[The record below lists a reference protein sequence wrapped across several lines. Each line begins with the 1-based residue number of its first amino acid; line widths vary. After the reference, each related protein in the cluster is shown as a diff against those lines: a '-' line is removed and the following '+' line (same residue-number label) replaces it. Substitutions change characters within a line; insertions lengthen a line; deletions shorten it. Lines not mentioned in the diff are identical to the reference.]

1 VEKTVSK
8 TGNPRLAVFSQ
19 TAGVNAQNHLVLGGC
34 DALALVKEFSTPLYV
49 YDEADLRSRCREYKA
64 EFGKRYPNVTISY
77 SPKAFTAKAMLK
89 LAEEEGLDLDIVT
102 GGELEIARAAGF
114 PMERVHFPGNNK
126 SKEEI
131 ESAIKFGIGHII
143 VDNLPELDM
152 LIKLAGKKKV
162 KILLRLNPGVDP
174 HTHKYNT
181 TGIADSKFGLPRTS
195 WDEAVVKVLAAPSL
209 DLDGFHF
216 HLGSGLF
223 DAEPYLSAMDVV
235 LPYAAG
241 LKAKHGFEMKTI
253 SIGGGIGVQ
262 YTLDKVP
269 PPFTY
274 FPEKI
279 TGHLKEKCAELK
291 LTLPHL
297 ILEPGRSIVA
307 RAGMSLYTVGV
318 IKEIP
323 GIRTYASVDGGISD
337 NIRYAMY
344 GAWARQEALLANRVS
359 AAHTDKYT
367 VYGKLCES
375 GDVLLEGV
383 MLPKLQPGDI
393 LAMAGSGAYAVP
405 MQSNYNSMPRPA
417 IVFVMDGKARL
428 VRRRETVE
436 DMMARDLE

>member
-1 VEKTVSK
+1 VSK
-8 TGNPRLAVFSQ
+8 NINPRLAVFSQ
-19 TAGVNAQNHLVLGGC
+19 TAGVNDRDHLVLGGC
-34 DALALVKEFSTPLYV
+34 DALDLVKEYGTPLFV
-49 YDEADLRSRCREYKA
+49 YDEADMRSRCREYKA

-89 LAEEEGLDLDIVT
+89 LVAEEGLDLDIVT
-102 GGELEIARAAGF
+102 GGEMEIARACGF

-126 SKEEI
+126 SAEEMAA
-131 ESAIKFGIGHII
+131 AIKYGLGHII

-152 LIKLAGKKKV
+152 LIKMTGKKKV

-195 WDEAVVKVLAAPSL
+195 WDEAVAKALAAPNL
-209 DLDGFHF
+209 EVDGFHF

-223 DAEPYLSAMDVV
+223 DVQPYLSAFDVV
-235 LPYAAG
+235 LAYAAG
-241 LKAKHGFEMKTI
+241 VKKKHRYEMRTI

-262 YTLDKVP
+262 YTLDKAP
-269 PPFTY
+269 PPFSD

-279 TGHLKEKCAELK
+279 TGYLKQKCAELK
-291 LTLPHL
+291 FTLPRL

-323 GIRTYASVDGGISD
+323 GIRTYVSVDGGISD

-344 GAWARQEALLANRVS
+344 GEWARQEALLANRVS
-359 AAHTDKYT
+359 AENTDKYT

-375 GDVLLEGV
+375 GDVLMENA
-383 MLPKLQPGDI
+383 MLPRLQPGDI

-417 IVFVMDGKARL
+417 IIFVMDGKARL
-428 VRRRETVE
+428 IRRRETIE
-436 DMMARDLE
+436 DLLARDLD